1 MKKITFLMAVFL
13 SNMPMQAFF
22 YNCAVLYNTK
32 TGQRVFALGDV
43 HLDRPD
49 KKITCKQR
57 ADLIAILQ
65 DCAAKGESTHC
76 LVEDA
81 WYEYMDY
88 LKAKYGQD
96 RLKEL
101 QMVLDGDFD
110 DLGTAGAAMVEKV
123 FHYFER
129 ELRVDKHN
137 EQLRWGSPMDVL
149 VKHAHA
155 LGLPAINID
164 PRDIPFNIS
173 YKNDDYKVE
182 NNLEHLSEKE
192 RKGIHGLYTIMI
204 AKTAQGI
211 KNQEI
216 KERLLDFMYSYY
228 SISDMTGLD
237 EAASFMVDIAA
248 IDNIYENK
256 NIKNLFLCAGAAHT
270 RRVVAFLQST
280 GDYQQIDFV
289 GCDGENFRFRDKMNI
304 LIPSLKDV
312 VNAIPNN
319 TVSAKVIKAIVSKAM
334 HVMLKDEYMTGM
346 AIDVPKAI
354 ADGLKAERTYLTR
367 KDEALNTR
375 AQSKLDASV

>member
-1 MKKITFLMAVFL
+1 MAVFL